1 MLNNLLYV
9 TIRTN
14 ILHTIRE
21 KDTDL
26 LLPYAVMLYDYCE
39 RGWISKPEKIE
50 LYDLIVYGVKML
62 IEEKNDNVSR
72 ETLER
77 TDK

>member
-14 ILHTIRE
+14 ILTAI
-21 KDTDL
+21 KDSNTDL
-26 LLPYAVMLYDYCE
+26 VLAYAVMLYDYCE

-50 LYDLIVYGVKML
+50 LYDLIVCGVKTL
-62 IEEKNDNVSR
+62 IEEKR
-72 ETLER
+72 
-77 TDK
+77 